1 MHAGDALTVAWRRH
15 AAAIAAANCARV
27 SAGDAPANPAT
38 TARAQPRKS
47 CASAPNACA
56 SMRTAVTAVVVSTAA
71 ASMSMSTGCR
81 DDATSAGDGEEE
93 DIEEGSTRKDIEEGS
108 TKRGTERRRGRWT
121 KNPEAN
127 RGRPCTTCNV
137 GDVRSAGSVTMRRT
151 ERRSGAETWLD
162 EAARRGGEAVRR
174 HERLRRQPPSFDGG
188 LFIGSRAK
196 VSHLQNF

>member
-1 MHAGDALTVAWRRH
+1 MLAQTTGAACAPATREPCTRVRGWLVACTNGVTTRAGAIGGTHAGDALTVAWRRH

-47 CASAPNACA
+47 CASAPTACA
-56 SMRTAVTAVVVSTAA
+56 SMRTGGTAAVVSTAA

-151 ERRSGAETWLD
+151 ERSG
-162 EAARRGGEAVRR
+162 AVRR
-174 HERLRRQPPSFDGG
+174 HG
-188 LFIGSRAK
+188 
-196 VSHLQNF
+196 